1 MYICFSATSS
11 TYGEISYDFFSFPVE
26 HLQPHYAP
34 PSVNIGR
41 IGDAEFNNPM
51 VFDPSKSLVE
61 ERLNSA
67 PFNPRQTFLPQFSP
81 NEDDARLKLI
91 MQQSIASQN
100 LRLTDHIGNRF
111 SPQSDAYRTPS
122 RFLDQFQSNNPSFSE
137 QMRSQQFS
145 SNIAGSN
152 NQRGS
157 WSDSMYFSGLS
168 MSEVLN
174 NEIGAFNNFMP
185 SYENIKF

>member
-1 MYICFSATSS
+1 M
-11 TYGEISYDFFSFPVE
+11 
-26 HLQPHYAP
+26 QPQFAP

-41 IGDAEFNNPM
+41 IGDAEFKNPM
-51 VFDPSKSLVE
+51 VLDPSKGLME

-67 PFNPRQTFLPQFSP
+67 PFNSRQTFLPQYSP
-81 NEDDARLKLI
+81 NEDEARLKLL
-91 MQQSIASQN
+91 MQQSLASQN
-100 LRLTDHIGNRF
+100 LRLSDHVGNRF

-122 RFLDQFQSNNPSFSE
+122 RFLDPFQSNNPSFSE

-145 SNIAGSN
+145 SNILGSN

-157 WSDSMYFSGLS
+157 WNDSMYFSGLS

-174 NEIGAFNNFMP
+174 NEIGGFNNFMP
-185 SYENIKF
+185 NYENIKF